1 MPPKK
6 KKKPEVHQVTS
17 SYIMD
22 AEFADETSNRPHSKV
37 HRLIYDGGKPNCA
50 VAAFNNI
57 NQQSLIT
64 PALLQQGRVSSREFS
79 SPPER
84 LSELNDC
91 VSILVRLGLIGGPAI
106 GNTNSTNEM
115 WTFTNEAM
123 SYNDSG
129 RRISN
134 LSQYIQENPN
144 ENIRTVEGGPVYHTF
159 GGTERDRTRFD
170 EVKDISKVS
179 YIVCFLSQIILYTN
193 SLFISGNYTY

>member
-6 KKKPEVHQVTS
+6 KKKPEVHQVTK

-22 AEFADETSNRPHSKV
+22 EEFADETSKCHHSKV

-64 PALLQQGRVSSREFS
+64 PALLQQGRFDSCEFS

-134 LSQYIQENPN
+134 LFQYTQENPN
-144 ENIRTVEGGPVYHTF
+144 ENIRTVEAGPVYHTF
-159 GGTERDRTRFD
+159 DGTEDDRSRF
-170 EVKDISKVS
+170 EGVEDISKVS
-179 YIVCFLSQIILYTN
+179 YIACFLSQIILYTN
-193 SLFISGNYTY
+193 SLFISGHYTY

>member
-1 MPPKK
+1 
-6 KKKPEVHQVTS
+6 
-17 SYIMD
+17 
-22 AEFADETSNRPHSKV
+22 
-37 HRLIYDGGKPNCA
+37 
-50 VAAFNNI
+50 
-57 NQQSLIT
+57 
-64 PALLQQGRVSSREFS
+64 
-79 SPPER
+79 
-84 LSELNDC
+84 
-91 VSILVRLGLIGGPAI
+91 
-106 GNTNSTNEM
+106 M